1 MHKMR
6 TYLYLFLSFF
16 LVGCFSKN
24 TQALF
29 VIDKQAEEILTTQKT
44 LNLKYAIELAKKR
57 NIDLQIAYL
66 KQEIAQIDKQLAI
79 GNLLPRVD
87 LIAGIAKNDDALHIN
102 LPTTLLGMP
111 QNIAL
116 PILDESYYTYSL
128 NAQLPI
134 FVPSFW
140 FLVSAK
146 KKGEEIQALLTSLSE
161 KLVTLEVMNQYY
173 YILALK
179 SEEKIFENEVKAAK
193 ELVKQA
199 KISLQTESI
208 LSWEYEEAK
217 AYLLSKEVYYQ
228 QNLREQKI
236 AQYKLNKSLFLP
248 IDHFFELEKIPHE
261 INTLPSIQEC
271 FEQAYQA
278 NEKFKIRRK
287 NVEVQADI
295 RNIAISEFL
304 PKIVLGGGILGFN
317 QDLIVEKNTLYGSV
331 LGLLS
336 VFNGFKTVNEYRKA
350 LRQEKIAEYELVNE
364 YQSLFI
370 ELTNAHHR
378 ANTAQEVYALSQT
391 NLLAAQGK
399 MQQKKAELKHEV
411 IDFREYY
418 TALKEY
424 HEAISFH
431 EKSYYQYQLARG
443 ALAIIIGK
451 NPYEW
456 NINEK

>member
-1 MHKMR
+1 MHKIK
-6 TYLYLFLSFF
+6 YVYLFLFIF

-24 TQALF
+24 TQGLF
-29 VIDKQAEEILTTQKT
+29 AIDNEAEEILVDTKV
-44 LNLKYAIELAKKR
+44 LRLDYAIELAKKR
-57 NIDLQIAYL
+57 NIDLQIAHL
-66 KQEIAQIDKQLAI
+66 KQEIARIDKELAI

-87 LIAGIAKNDDALHIN
+87 LVAGVAKNDDALHLN

-116 PILDESYYTYSL
+116 PILDESYYAYSL
-128 NAQLPI
+128 NAQIPI

-140 FLVSAK
+140 FLVSAR
-146 KKGEEIQALLTSLSE
+146 KKGEEVQSLLTSLSE

-179 SEEKIFENEVKAAK
+179 SEEKIFENEVKAAE

-199 KISLQTESI
+199 RISLQTDSI

-217 AYLLSKEVYYQ
+217 AYLLSKQVYYQ

-236 AQYKLNKSLFLP
+236 AAYKLNKSLFLST
-248 IDHFFELEKIPHE
+248 DHFFELEKIPHK

-271 FEQAYQA
+271 FKQAYQA
-278 NEKFKIRRK
+278 NEKFKIHKK
-287 NVEVQADI
+287 NLEVQADV

-350 LRQEKIAEYELVNE
+350 LRQEKIAEYELVSE

-370 ELTNAHHR
+370 ELTNAYNR
-378 ANTAQEVYALSQT
+378 ANTAQEVYTLSKT
-391 NLLAAQGK
+391 NLLAVKGK
-399 MQQKKAELKHEV
+399 IKQKKAELKHDV

-424 HEAISFH
+424 HEAISFY
-431 EKSYYQYQLARG
+431 EKSYYQYQLACG

-456 NINEK
+456 NTNEK